1 MSQTTHE
8 LPVVESRTEED
19 LERWMAEHHREA
31 QGVWV
36 KIAKAGVE
44 DETITFDEAVHV
56 GLCYG
61 WIDGLRRGAGRDYYL
76 QKLTPAPL
84 DRDWN
89 WVECDKAEWLI
100 EQGRMQPE
108 GMALVEAA
116 RADGRWERAYEARG
130 DMRPPADLQARL
142 ASYPEAR
149 EFFNSLDERN
159 RNAIVLRLKPPAERE
174 ARQMKL
180 DQIVQMLLRH
190 EKPY

>member
-1 MSQTTHE
+1 MSRTLPD
-8 LPVVESRTEED
+8 LPVVECKDDTD
-19 LERWMAEHHREA
+19 FERWMAEHHREA
-31 QGVWV
+31 EGVWV
-36 KIAKAGVE
+36 KIAKAGVD
-44 DETITFDEAVHV
+44 DETISFDEALHV
-56 GLCYG
+56 ALCYG
-61 WIDGLRRGAGRDYYL
+61 WINELRRGAGRDHYL
-76 QKLTPAPL
+76 QKFTQAPL
-84 DRDWN
+84 DLDWN
-89 WVECDKAEWLI
+89 WIECDKAEWLI

-130 DMRPPADLQARL
+130 DMRPPSDLQARL

-159 RNAIVLRLKPPAERE
+159 RNAIVLHLKTPAERE